1 MTNLQILQQTYD
13 NLIAVREKVT
23 RSPKPTYTVDGTT
36 YKWGEYLETLTKQID
51 AVKAQ
56 IDNESSDA
64 IVEEHT
70 TAVLG
75 P

>member
-1 MTNLQILQQTYD
+1 MTNLERLQQTYD
-13 NLIAVREKVT
+13 NLIAIREKIT

-36 YKWGEYLETLTKQID
+36 YKWGEYLETLTAQID
-51 AVKAQ
+51 ATKVQ

-70 TAVLG
+70 TAWL
-75 P
+75 